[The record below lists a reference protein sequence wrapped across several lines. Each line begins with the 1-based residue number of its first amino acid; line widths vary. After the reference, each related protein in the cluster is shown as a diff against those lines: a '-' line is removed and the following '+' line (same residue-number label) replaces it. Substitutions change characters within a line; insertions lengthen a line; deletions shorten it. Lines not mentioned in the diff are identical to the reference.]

1 MRCAF
6 LTMEETAGWS
16 IDADLAFPA
25 LERLGWTPEWLR
37 WREPSVDW
45 KSFDA
50 AYLAATWDYPE
61 DPDLFL
67 ATLESIE
74 HAGTVLVNSL
84 DLVRWN
90 LPKTYLRE
98 LEASGVRIVPSR
110 WFERFPDCDLALEFE
125 RFSAERLIVKPVIST
140 NALNTFLLDRNS
152 ARQRSPALG
161 AAFRERP
168 FVVQPFMPA
177 VQSEGEFSLF
187 RIGEGFSHGILKRPK
202 SGDFRVQEEY
212 GAALRAVPVSG
223 ELEEAGQKALDAL
236 PSRPLYARV
245 DLVRDDAGRL
255 CLMELELIEPSLY
268 LRMDDDAPERF
279 ARAFDHHVRGRGRTA
294 E

>member
-6 LTMEETAGWS
+6 LTMEDTEGWS

-25 LERLGWTPEWLR
+25 LQRLGWTPEWR
-37 WREPSVDW
+37 CWRDASVDW
-45 KSFDA
+45 RAFDA

-61 DPDLFL
+61 DPATFL
-67 ATLESIE
+67 ARLESIE
-74 HAGTVLVNSL
+74 RAGTVLVNSL

-98 LEASGVRIVPSR
+98 LETSGVRIVPSC
-110 WFERFPDCDLALEFE
+110 WYQRFGDCDLEREFE
-125 RFSAERLIVKPVIST
+125 RFVTERLIVKPVIST
-140 NALNTFLLDRNS
+140 NALHTFLLDRDS
-152 ARQRSPALG
+152 ARQRRRELS

-177 VQSEGEFSLF
+177 VQSEGEYSLF
-187 RIGEGFSHGILKRPK
+187 LIGEDFSHGILKRPK

-212 GAALRAVPVSG
+212 GAALRAIPISG
-223 ELEEAGQKALDAL
+223 ELEAAGTAALAAL
-236 PSRPLYARV
+236 PSRPLYARA
-245 DLVRDDAGRL
+245 DFVRDDAGRL

-279 ARAFDHHVRGRGRTA
+279 ARAFDGHVRSRGRTIR
-294 E
+294 